1 MKQKSSI
8 RFEEISVLTRA
19 THISSILLFFIMHNS
34 INVEDRC
41 LPNRKEIKTIQK
53 NYNRKR

>member
-34 INVEDRC
+34 INVEDVAYRTEKKKK
-41 LPNRKEIKTIQK
+41 NNTKELQ
-53 NYNRKR
+53 